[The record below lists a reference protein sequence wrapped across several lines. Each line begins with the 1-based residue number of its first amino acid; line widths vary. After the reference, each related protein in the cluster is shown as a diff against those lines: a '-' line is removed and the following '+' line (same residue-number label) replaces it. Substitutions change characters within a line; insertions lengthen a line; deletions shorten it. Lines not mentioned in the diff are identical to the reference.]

1 MIKLEMKVTVGIYTV
16 TLEKD
21 VIVIYSDPD
30 HRCVLDNREYTLAS
44 LIGISGSRAMNLIE
58 VAKVRE
64 YTNEELNSFMILHDF
79 IYQVTKMNL
88 SQEHKDI
95 LAKFNIIL

>member
-1 MIKLEMKVTVGIYTV
+1 MIKLDMKVTVGSYTV

-64 YTNEELNSFMILHDF
+64 YTDEELNSFMILHDF

>member
-79 IYQVTKMNL
+79 VYQITKMNL

>member
-1 MIKLEMKVTVGIYTV
+1 MIKFEMKVTIGSYTV

-21 VIVIYSDPD
+21 VIVIYLDPD
-30 HRCVLDNREYTLAS
+30 NRCVLDNKEYTLAS

-64 YTNEELNSFMILHDF
+64 YTDEELNSFMILHDF
-79 IYQVTKMNL
+79 IYQITKMNL

>member
-1 MIKLEMKVTVGIYTV
+1 MIKLEMKVTVGSYTV

-30 HRCVLDNREYTLAS
+30 NRCVLDNKEYTLAS

-64 YTNEELNSFMILHDF
+64 CTNEELNSFMILHDF
-79 IYQVTKMNL
+79 IYQITKMNL

>member
-1 MIKLEMKVTVGIYTV
+1 MIKLEMKVTIGSYTV

-21 VIVIYSDPD
+21 VIVIYLDPD
-30 HRCVLDNREYTLAS
+30 NKCVLDNKEYTLAS

-64 YTNEELNSFMILHDF
+64 YTDEELNSFMILHDF
-79 IYQVTKMNL
+79 IYQITKMNL

>member
-1 MIKLEMKVTVGIYTV
+1 MKVTVGIYTV

-21 VIVIYSDPD
+21 VIVIYLDPD
-30 HRCVLDNREYTLAS
+30 NKCVLDNKEYTLAS
-44 LIGISGSRAMNLIE
+44 LIGISGSRAINLIK

-79 IYQVTKMNL
+79 IYQITKMNL

>member
-1 MIKLEMKVTVGIYTV
+1 M
-16 TLEKD
+16 
-21 VIVIYSDPD
+21 
-30 HRCVLDNREYTLAS
+30 
-44 LIGISGSRAMNLIE
+44 IGISGSRAMNLIE

-64 YTNEELNSFMILHDF
+64 CTDEELNSFMILHDF
-79 IYQVTKMNL
+79 IYQITKMNL

>member
-79 IYQVTKMNL
+79 IYQITKMNL

>member
-1 MIKLEMKVTVGIYTV
+1 MIKLEMKVTVDIYTV

-30 HRCVLDNREYTLAS
+30 HRCVLDNKKYTLAS

-64 YTNEELNSFMILHDF
+64 CTNEELNSFMILHDF
-79 IYQVTKMNL
+79 IYQITKMNL

>member
-1 MIKLEMKVTVGIYTV
+1 MKVTVGIYTV

-30 HRCVLDNREYTLAS
+30 HRCVLDNKEYTLAS

-64 YTNEELNSFMILHDF
+64 YTDEELNSFMILHDF
-79 IYQVTKMNL
+79 IYQITKMNL

>member
-21 VIVIYSDPD
+21 VIVIYLDPD
-30 HRCVLDNREYTLAS
+30 NKCVLDNKEYTLAS

-79 IYQVTKMNL
+79 IYQITKMNL

-95 LAKFNIIL
+95 LSKFNIIL

>member
-1 MIKLEMKVTVGIYTV
+1 MIKLEMKVTIGSYTV

-30 HRCVLDNREYTLAS
+30 NKCVLDNKEYTLAS

-58 VAKVRE
+58 IAKVRE
-64 YTNEELNSFMILHDF
+64 YTDEELNSFMILHDF
-79 IYQVTKMNL
+79 IYQITKMNL

>member
-64 YTNEELNSFMILHDF
+64 YTDEELNSFIILHDF

>member
-1 MIKLEMKVTVGIYTV
+1 MIKFEMKVTVGSYTV

-21 VIVIYSDPD
+21 VIVIYLDPD
-30 HRCVLDNREYTLAS
+30 NKCVLDNKEYTLAS

-79 IYQVTKMNL
+79 IYQITKMNL

-95 LAKFNIIL
+95 LTKFNIIL

>member
-1 MIKLEMKVTVGIYTV
+1 MIKLEMKVTIGSYTV

-30 HRCVLDNREYTLAS
+30 HRCVLDNKEYTLAS

-64 YTNEELNSFMILHDF
+64 YTDEELNSFMILHDF
-79 IYQVTKMNL
+79 IYQITKINL

>member
-1 MIKLEMKVTVGIYTV
+1 MKVTVGSYTV

-44 LIGISGSRAMNLIE
+44 LIGISGSRAMNLI
-58 VAKVRE
+58 ATSKVRE
-64 YTNEELNSFMILHDF
+64 CTNEELNSFIILHDF
-79 IYQVTKMNL
+79 IYQITKMNL
-88 SQEHKDI
+88 SEDYKSI

>member
-1 MIKLEMKVTVGIYTV
+1 MIKLEMKVTVGSYTV

-21 VIVIYSDPD
+21 VIVIYLDPD
-30 HRCVLDNREYTLAS
+30 NRCVLDNKEYTLAS

-64 YTNEELNSFMILHDF
+64 CTDEELNSFMILHDF
-79 IYQVTKMNL
+79 IYQITKMNL

-95 LAKFNIIL
+95 LTKFNIIL

>member
-1 MIKLEMKVTVGIYTV
+1 MKVTVGIYTV

-21 VIVIYSDPD
+21 VIVIYSDPG

-79 IYQVTKMNL
+79 IYQITKMNL

>member
-1 MIKLEMKVTVGIYTV
+1 MIKLEMKVTVGSYTV

-79 IYQVTKMNL
+79 IYQITKMNL

>member
-1 MIKLEMKVTVGIYTV
+1 MIKLEMKVTVGSYTV

-21 VIVIYSDPD
+21 VIVIYLDPD
-30 HRCVLDNREYTLAS
+30 NRCVLDNKEYTLAS

-79 IYQVTKMNL
+79 IYQITKMNL

-95 LAKFNIIL
+95 LTKFNIIL

>member
-44 LIGISGSRAMNLIE
+44 LIGISGSRAMNLIA

-64 YTNEELNSFMILHDF
+64 CTDEELNSFMILHDF

>member
-21 VIVIYSDPD
+21 VIVIYLDPD
-30 HRCVLDNREYTLAS
+30 NRCVLDNKEYTLAS

>member
-30 HRCVLDNREYTLAS
+30 HRCVLDNKKYTLAS

-64 YTNEELNSFMILHDF
+64 CTNEELNSFIILHDF

-95 LAKFNIIL
+95 LTKFNIIL

>member
-1 MIKLEMKVTVGIYTV
+1 MIKLEMKVTIGSYTV

-21 VIVIYSDPD
+21 VIVIYLDPD
-30 HRCVLDNREYTLAS
+30 NRCVLDNKEYTLAS

-64 YTNEELNSFMILHDF
+64 CTDEELNSFMILHDF
-79 IYQVTKMNL
+79 IYQITKMNL
-88 SQEHKDI
+88 SQEHKNI

>member
-1 MIKLEMKVTVGIYTV
+1 MIKLEMKVTVGSYTV
-16 TLEKD
+16 TLEKG
-21 VIVIYSDPD
+21 VTVIYSDSD
-30 HRCVLDNREYTLAS
+30 HKCVLDNKEHTLAS

-64 YTNEELNSFMILHDF
+64 YTDEELNSFMILHDF
-79 IYQVTKMNL
+79 IYQITKMNL

>member
-1 MIKLEMKVTVGIYTV
+1 MIKLEMKVTVGSYTV
-16 TLEKD
+16 TLEED
-21 VIVIYSDPD
+21 VIVIYSDSD
-30 HRCVLDNREYTLAS
+30 HRCVLDNKEYTLAS

-79 IYQVTKMNL
+79 IYQITKMNL

>member
-30 HRCVLDNREYTLAS
+30 NKCVLDNKEYTLAS

-64 YTNEELNSFMILHDF
+64 YTDEELNSFMILHDF
-79 IYQVTKMNL
+79 IYQITKMNL

>member
-1 MIKLEMKVTVGIYTV
+1 MHATVGKYTI
-16 TLEKD
+16 TLEKG
-21 VIVIYSDPD
+21 VIVIYSDTD

-44 LIGISGSRAMNLIE
+44 LIGISGSRAMNLIA

-64 YTNEELNSFMILHDF
+64 CTDEELNSFIILHDF
-79 IYQVTKMNL
+79 IYQITKMNL
-88 SQEHKDI
+88 SEDYKDI

>member
-1 MIKLEMKVTVGIYTV
+1 MKVTVGSYTV

-21 VIVIYSDPD
+21 VIVIYLDPD
-30 HRCVLDNREYTLAS
+30 NRCVLDNKEYTLAS
-44 LIGISGSRAMNLIE
+44 LIGISGSRAMNLIA

-64 YTNEELNSFMILHDF
+64 CTDEELNSFMILHDF
-79 IYQVTKMNL
+79 IYQITKMNL
-88 SQEHKDI
+88 SEEDKDI

>member
-1 MIKLEMKVTVGIYTV
+1 MIKLEMKVTVGSYTV

-21 VIVIYSDPD
+21 VIVIYLDPD
-30 HRCVLDNREYTLAS
+30 NRCVLDNKEYTLAS

-79 IYQVTKMNL
+79 IYQITKMNL

>member
-1 MIKLEMKVTVGIYTV
+1 MIKLEMKVTIGSYTV

-21 VIVIYSDPD
+21 VIVIYLDPD
-30 HRCVLDNREYTLAS
+30 NRCVLDNKEYTLAS

-79 IYQVTKMNL
+79 IYQITKMNL

-95 LAKFNIIL
+95 LTKFNIIL

>member
-30 HRCVLDNREYTLAS
+30 HRCVLDNKEYTLAS
-44 LIGISGSRAMNLIE
+44 LIGISGSRAMNLI
-58 VAKVRE
+58 ATSKVRE
-64 YTNEELNSFMILHDF
+64 CTNEELNSFIILHDF
-79 IYQVTKMNL
+79 IYQITKMNL